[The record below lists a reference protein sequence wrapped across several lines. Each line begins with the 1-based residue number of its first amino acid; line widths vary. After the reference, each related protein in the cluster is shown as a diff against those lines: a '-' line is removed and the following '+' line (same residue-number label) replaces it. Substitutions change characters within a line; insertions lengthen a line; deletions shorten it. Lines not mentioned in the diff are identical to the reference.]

1 VVATPEALRLA
12 RERGLDLVLIAPASK
27 PPVARIA
34 DYGKLKYELAKKEK
48 ESRKSS
54 KAGTIKEVKLSPKI
68 AQHDFDVRVN
78 KTKELIE
85 IGHKVKI
92 VIMFRGRE
100 MAHVNLGRRVLDRV
114 LEAVKEVA
122 KADAPSKLEGKN
134 LHLMLSPVK
143 KQHAEDQNKKSS
155 SETV

>member
-1 VVATPEALRLA
+1 
-12 RERGLDLVLIAPASK
+12 
-27 PPVARIA
+27 
-34 DYGKLKYELAKKEK
+34 
-48 ESRKSS
+48 
-54 KAGTIKEVKLSPKI
+54 
-68 AQHDFDVRVN
+68 
-78 KTKELIE
+78 
-85 IGHKVKI
+85 
-92 VIMFRGRE
+92 MFRGRE

-143 KQHAEDQNKKSS
+143 KQHAEDKDQKSS